1 MSSFAESLNNR
12 EKMLLCQFINEHNFN
27 YTSVARSLSNH
38 SLLVDKPAGYFTA
51 ENCESAYRDLSQG
64 LDTDQWVN
72 TLITNISDS
81 LLRNSNKNASNPHA
95 RPQLILAKRYFKLH
109 VEEIKKSIFEQEREF
124 RAIVQD
130 INQAEKRNKE
140 VVDPSSSSSLNEP
153 STSATIDF
161 KPATPQPAGDI
172 SVKEAEPIQQDV
184 SSNKEITQNEEV
196 EVAKESS
203 PKDTE
208 PMDTTVD
215 EPENKEA
222 DDNEIEHEPENEESN
237 KESVV
242 IVKEPSSK
250 EMEELQGSPV
260 EPEEQ
265 PQKETS
271 LEEAIPTEIPTEET
285 KQEESSPA
293 RLKESLSPN
302 KESIIDTPR
311 SSEDMQIDQKHEE
324 VKETRRTSKRKSTA
338 GDTASKTP
346 DDSIN
351 LGNKRKKLTL
361 DDGQKKTQKILLLC
375 LQEITAHKAGTI
387 FTQPIRKNEA
397 PGYYD
402 VVYSPTDLSTI
413 KKKIRDGQI
422 VTIQQFRANIL
433 LMFANSIMYNPPSSD
448 IHQMAQEMMKASEK
462 LISEFLSNQD

>member
-1 MSSFAESLNNR
+1 M
-12 EKMLLCQFINEHNFN
+12 
-27 YTSVARSLSNH
+27 
-38 SLLVDKPAGYFTA
+38 
-51 ENCESAYRDLSQG
+51 
-64 LDTDQWVN
+64 
-72 TLITNISDS
+72 
-81 LLRNSNKNASNPHA
+81 
-95 RPQLILAKRYFKLH
+95 H

-140 VVDPSSSSSLNEP
+140 VVDSSSSSSLNEP
-153 STSATIDF
+153 STSAAIDI
-161 KPATPQPAGDI
+161 KPATPQAAGDI
-172 SVKEAEPIQQDV
+172 SVTEAEPNQQDV
-184 SSNKEITQNEEV
+184 SPEEITQNEEV
-196 EVAKESS
+196 EVAKETS
-203 PKDTE
+203 PKEPE

-215 EPENKEA
+215 IPENKES
-222 DDNEIEHEPENEESN
+222 DDKEIENEEPN
-237 KESVV
+237 KEPVE
-242 IVKEPSSK
+242 IVKEPTPEETTSK
-250 EMEELQGSPV
+250 ETKELQGSSI
-260 EPEEQ
+260 ELEKQ
-265 PQKETS
+265 SQKETS
-271 LEEAIPTEIPTEET
+271 PEEVIPTEIPTEEP
-285 KQEESSPA
+285 KQEESSPVP
-293 RLKESLSPN
+293 LKESLSPN
-302 KESIIDTPR
+302 KESLVDTPR

-351 LGNKRKKLTL
+351 LSNKRKKLTL
-361 DDGQKKTQKILLLC
+361 DDSQKKTQKILLLC

-448 IHQMAQEMMKASEK
+448 IHQMAQEVSVFDNCTGILNA
-462 LISEFLSNQD
+462 